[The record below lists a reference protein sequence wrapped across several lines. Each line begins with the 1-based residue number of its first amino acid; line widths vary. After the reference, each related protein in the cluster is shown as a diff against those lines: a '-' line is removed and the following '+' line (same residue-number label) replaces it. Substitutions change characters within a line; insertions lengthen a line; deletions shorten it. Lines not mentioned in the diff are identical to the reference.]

1 MRTFLRSL
9 FFCIAFFT
17 ATVLWGQQ
25 PALRNYSVD
34 DGLPSSEIYHIIQ
47 DSKGYI
53 WMATNMGVSRFDGR
67 TFKNFDVQNGLP
79 ENTVFEIYE
88 DEIGRVWFISFPFQL
103 SYFWNNAIHP
113 YKYNNLLKKIAGNGL
128 IPIKKSFL
136 VDKKNDVWFSF
147 INGGKINRIDNSGHL
162 EVIKELKN
170 TSYTVAIEEI
180 KGHLLAAQTGNR
192 KNSDFIIS
200 MKTKNGEL
208 ATSIDK
214 STSKYLGSY
223 LLVQLT
229 DVGDLLVAQNE
240 LLTHIKL
247 DGTSKTYNFKDRIL
261 WLSVEAN
268 NSIWIGKEF
277 TGVEKYSL
285 DFINDGP
292 LEKYLNG
299 TSVSSVLV
307 DNEGGLWFSTQGSGV
322 FYLPSKAFV
331 SYNMKDGLSGKNIKS
346 VEIFKGKIFLGYDD
360 TYFMDV
366 IKKSKISTIRDFGNS
381 GNKIKT
387 LKSSEDKVLWI
398 GTEKHLH
405 SYNNATFT
413 KIINNHKS
421 FVNRLVKGSFAFSIK
436 DIFPLGLNEV
446 LLAQM
451 RSLSI
456 VRNGVVV
463 YDSYLDDKIQ
473 LRIESIERETD
484 SSFLLGTFNGLW
496 RLVGT
501 SFRYLG
507 NESTLLRQ
515 RTTDIVVLKNGKGYV
530 LGTKGS
536 GLVIKLYD
544 SNSIFQITQSDGL
557 SSNSITSLLLT
568 GDELWVATNNGLNLL
583 NVNNLDRDNVG
594 IIVFKKESG
603 LISNE
608 INQIKGDNNY
618 IYIATNDGFTIFD
631 RKKYQPLR
639 NPPPI
644 FIQGVSIM
652 KRDTIIAENYSLSH
666 NQNFITISFS
676 GITFRDPS
684 DIVYKYRLIGMS
696 EKWTSTNNLEVEYA
710 FLPPGKYRFEVL
722 AINSEGLMSSQPAV
736 VSFIIYP
743 PFWKTWWFIC
753 IMLVILIIL
762 IIAFINYRMQQ
773 IKKENNLQN
782 DINKYRQ
789 QALIRQM
796 DPHFVFNTLNSIQS
810 FIIKN
815 DNLTSTKYLSKFS
828 KLMRLVLNNSQNQEI
843 MLREEIDTLNLYM
856 ELESLRF
863 PQKFEFSIICDQ
875 SIDLDTCQIPA
886 FIIQPFIENAIWHG
900 IMKQKK
906 PGIIRVNLAKND
918 GRLICTVEDNGIG
931 RTRSIEMKSEIEKK
945 RSSLGISI
953 VETRLNLLS
962 GYYGVKMGMSFLDLY
977 DNEHEAS
984 GTKVTIILPI
994 LDSELHQ

>member
-1 MRTFLRSL
+1 MGCMSTYLRRLL
-9 FFCIAFFT
+9 FCVAFFT
-17 ATVLWGQQ
+17 STVLWGQQ

-79 ENTVFEIYE
+79 ENTVFEVYE

-103 SYFWNNAIHP
+103 SYFWNNAIHS

-136 VDKKNDVWFSF
+136 VDKNNNVYFSF
-147 INGGKINRIDNSGHL
+147 LNGGKINKIDNSGHL
-162 EVIKELKN
+162 EVIKEINN
-170 TSYTVAIEEI
+170 THYTVAIQEVS
-180 KGHLLAAQTGNR
+180 GHLLAAQTGSR
-192 KNSDFIIS
+192 KSNDFIIS

-208 ATSIDK
+208 STFIDQ
-214 STSKYLGSY
+214 SASKYTGSY

-229 DVGDLLVAQNE
+229 DAGDLLVAQNE

-261 WLSVEAN
+261 WLSVEKN

-285 DFINDGP
+285 DDIKDGP

-299 TSVSSVLV
+299 ISVSSVLV

-322 FYLPSKAFV
+322 YYLPSKTFV
-331 SYNMKDGLSGKNIKS
+331 SYNARDGLSGKNIKS

-360 TYFMDV
+360 NYFMDV
-366 IKKSKISTIRDFGNS
+366 IKKGKVTNIRDFGNS
-381 GNKIKT
+381 GNKIKN
-387 LKSSEDKVLWI
+387 LRSLDDKVLWI

-405 SYNNATFT
+405 SYNNATFN

-421 FVNRLVKGSFAFSIK
+421 FVNGLVKGSFVFSIK
-436 DIFPLGLNEV
+436 DIYPLSSNEV

-507 NESTLLRQ
+507 HESALLRK
-515 RTTDIVVLKNGKGYV
+515 RTTDIVVLPNGKGYV
-530 LGTKGS
+530 LATKGS
-536 GLVIKLYD
+536 GLIIKLYD
-544 SNSIFQITQSDGL
+544 SNSIFQLTQSNGL

-568 GDELWVATNNGLNLL
+568 GNELWVATNNGLNLI
-583 NVNNLDRDNVG
+583 NVNNLDREKPG
-594 IIVFKKESG
+594 IVIFKKESG

-618 IYIATNDGFTIFD
+618 VYIATNDGFTIFD

-639 NPPPI
+639 IPPPV
-644 FIQGVSIM
+644 FIQGVRIM
-652 KRDTIIAENYSLSH
+652 RRDTLIAENYSLKY

-684 DIVYKYRLIGMS
+684 DMVYNYRLIGMS
-696 EKWTSTNNLEVEYA
+696 EKWTSTKNLEVEYA

-722 AINSEGLMSSQPAV
+722 ATNSEGLESTRPAV

-743 PFWKTWWFIC
+743 PFWKTWWFIS
-753 IMLVILIIL
+753 IIVVILIVIV
-762 IIAFINYRMQQ
+762 IAFINYRMQQ
-773 IKKENNLQN
+773 VKRENLMQN
-782 DINKYRQ
+782 DVNRYRQ

-796 DPHFVFNTLNSIQS
+796 DPHFVFNILNSIQS

-828 KLMRLVLNNSQNQEI
+828 KLMRLVLNNSQKQEI
-843 MLREEIDTLNLYM
+843 SLKEEIDTLNLYM

-863 PQKFEFSIICDQ
+863 SQKFEFSIICDQ
-875 SIDLDTCQIPA
+875 SIDVNSCRIPA
-886 FIIQPFIENAIWHG
+886 FIVQPFIENAIWHG
-900 IMKQKK
+900 FMKLNKAGK
-906 PGIIRVNLAKND
+906 IRVNFYKND
-918 GRLICTVEDNGIG
+918 DRMICTVEDNGIG
-931 RTRSIEMKSEIEKK
+931 RVRSMELKTETEKE
-945 RSSLGISI
+945 RSSLGILI
-953 VETRLNLLS
+953 VETRMKLLS
-962 GYYGVKMGMSFLDLY
+962 DQYGMKMGMSFLDLY
-977 DNEHEAS
+977 DNNHKAS
-984 GTKVTIILPI
+984 GTKVTIILPLI
-994 LDSELHQ
+994 K

>member
-1 MRTFLRSL
+1 MRSFLRSL
-9 FFCIAFFT
+9 FFCIVFFT
-17 ATVLWGQQ
+17 STVLWGQR

-53 WMATNMGVSRFDGR
+53 WMATNMGVSRFDGS
-67 TFKNFDVQNGLP
+67 TFRNFDVQNGLP
-79 ENTVFEIYE
+79 ENTIFEIYE

-113 YKYNNLLKKIAGNGL
+113 FKYNNVLRKIAGKGL
-128 IPIKKSFL
+128 IPIKKSFM
-136 VDKKNDVWFSF
+136 VDKNNDVWFSF
-147 INGGKINRIDNSGHL
+147 INGGEINKIDNSGHL
-162 EVIKELKN
+162 EVIKEIKN
-170 TSYTVAIEEI
+170 TSYSVAIEEI
-180 KGHLLAAQTGNR
+180 RGHLLAAQAGNR
-192 KNSDFIIS
+192 ESNDFIIS
-200 MKTKNGEL
+200 IKTKKIKSSVKVIRPFGEYAFANFMVYLTDKGEL
-208 ATSIDK
+208 LYCQNS
-214 STSKYLGSY
+214 
-223 LLVQLT
+223 LLIL
-229 DVGDLLVAQNE
+229 
-240 LLTHIKL
+240 IRL
-247 DGTSKTYNFKDRIL
+247 DGTSKTIDIKGRIL
-261 WLSVEAN
+261 WLSVEN
-268 NSIWIGKEF
+268 DGSIWIGKESE
-277 TGVEKYSL
+277 GIEKYSL
-285 DFINDGP
+285 NHLDDP
-292 LEKYLNG
+292 PSESYLNG
-299 TSVSSVLV
+299 ISVSSVLV
-307 DNEGGLWFSTQGSGV
+307 DNEGGVWFSSLGSGAY
-322 FYLPSKAFV
+322 YLPSKAFV
-331 SYNMKDGLSGKNIKS
+331 SYTMEDGLSGKNIQT
-346 VEIFKGKIFLGYDD
+346 VEAFQNKIFLGSDSYSL
-360 TYFMDV
+360 DV
-366 IKKSKISTIRDFGNS
+366 IKKGKVSNISDFSNESKTINILRSYDDKKLWVGA
-381 GNKIKT
+381 KT
-387 LKSSEDKVLWI
+387 ILYSF
-398 GTEKHLH
+398 H
-405 SYNNATFT
+405 NATFK

-421 FVNRLVKGSFAFSIK
+421 FVNRLVKGNFIFSIK
-436 DIFPLGLNEV
+436 DIYPISLNEV
-446 LLAQM
+446 MLAQM

-456 VRNGVVV
+456 VRDGKVV
-463 YDSYLDDKIQ
+463 YDSYLDDNIQ
-473 LRIESIERETD
+473 LRIESIKKETD

-507 NESTLLRQ
+507 GESVLLRQ

-530 LGTKGS
+530 LGTKGY
-536 GLVIKLYD
+536 GLVVKLYG

-583 NVNNLDRDNVG
+583 NVNNLDRDNLG

-608 INQIKGDNNY
+608 INQIKGDKNY

-631 RKKYQPLR
+631 RKKYHPLR

-652 KRDTIIAENYSLSH
+652 KRDTLIAENYSLRD

-684 DIVYKYRLIGMS
+684 DLVYKYRLVGLS
-696 EKWTSTNNLEVEYA
+696 EKWMFTNNLQVEYA

-722 AINSEGLMSSQPAV
+722 AINSEGLESSQPAV
-736 VSFIIYP
+736 VSFIIHP
-743 PFWKTWWFIC
+743 PFWKTWWFIS
-753 IMLVILIIL
+753 IMLVIMSIV
-762 IIAFINYRMQQ
+762 IIAYINNRMRRV
-773 IKKENNLQN
+773 KRENALQS

-789 QALIRQM
+789 QALVRQM

-828 KLMRLVLNNSQNQEI
+828 KLMRLVLNNSQGQEVI
-843 MLREEIDTLNLYM
+843 LREEIDTLNLYM

-875 SIDLDTCQIPA
+875 SIDIDTCQIPA
-886 FIIQPFIENAIWHG
+886 FVVQPFIENSIWHG
-900 IMKQKK
+900 IMKLNK
-906 PGIIRVNLAKND
+906 PGIIRVNFVKNN
-918 GRLICTVEDNGIG
+918 GRLICTIEDNGIG
-931 RTRSIEMKSEIEKK
+931 RVRSMELKSEIEKR
-945 RSSLGISI
+945 RSSLGVSI

-962 GYYGVKMGMSFLDLY
+962 SYYGVKMGMSFVDLY

-994 LDSELHQ
+994 LE

>member
-17 ATVLWGQQ
+17 ATLLWGQQ

-136 VDKKNDVWFSF
+136 VDKNNNVWFSF
-147 INGGKINRIDNSGHL
+147 INGGEINKIDNTGHL
-162 EVIKELKN
+162 KVIKELKN

-192 KNSDFIIS
+192 KNSDLIIS
-200 MKTKNGEL
+200 MKTKKIKSSVKIIRPTGIYEFANFMVYLTAKGEL
-208 ATSIDK
+208 L
-214 STSKYLGSY
+214 YC
-223 LLVQLT
+223 
-229 DVGDLLVAQNE
+229 QNS
-240 LLTHIKL
+240 LLTIIKL
-247 DGTSKTYNFKDRIL
+247 DGTSKTFDMKGRIL
-261 WLSVEAN
+261 WLSVEN
-268 NSIWIGKEF
+268 DGSIWIGKELK
-277 TGVEKYSL
+277 GIEKYSINKLNDPPSESYL
-285 DFINDGP
+285 DGI
-292 LEKYLNG
+292 
-299 TSVSSVLV
+299 SISSVLI
-307 DNEGGLWFSTQGSGV
+307 DNEGGVWFSSLGSGV
-322 FYLPSKAFV
+322 YYLPSKAFI
-331 SYNMKDGLSGKNIKS
+331 SYTTEDGLSGKNIQT
-346 VEIFKGKIFLGYDD
+346 VETFQNRIFLGSDSYSLDVITKGKVSNISDFSRESKTITILRSYDD
-360 TYFMDV
+360 
-366 IKKSKISTIRDFGNS
+366 KKLWLGAKTALYSFHDATF
-381 GNKIKT
+381 NKIT
-387 LKSSEDKVLWI
+387 
-398 GTEKHLH
+398 
-405 SYNNATFT
+405 
-413 KIINNHKS
+413 NNHKS
-421 FVNRLVKGSFAFSIK
+421 FVNGLVKSSFAFSIK

-652 KRDTIIAENYSLSH
+652 KRDTIIAENYSLSY